1 MGASPENRRKVRQ
14 PLQIDTIILRLQ
26 TLANPA
32 LSLGQ
37 HLSQPDSSDI
47 QALLETTTNC
57 PPTADW
63 GTDHVSVPSPLWR
76 DGARFQAIRLS

>member
-37 HLSQPDSSDI
+37 HLSQPDSSDRRS
-47 QALLETTTNC
+47 L
-57 PPTADW
+57 P
-63 GTDHVSVPSPLWR
+63 VP
-76 DGARFQAIRLS
+76 ARGCCSAKEQFEL

>member
-26 TLANPA
+26 TLANPP

-37 HLSQPDSSDI
+37 HLSQPDSSEYNYIICD
-47 QALLETTTNC
+47 
-57 PPTADW
+57 
-63 GTDHVSVPSPLWR
+63 
-76 DGARFQAIRLS
+76 